1 MHRTSS
7 SAPSTLFETLLFSS
21 SLTLSATTLPIC
33 HEVHVMHIYVRW
45 RQFWGEINIYRLF
58 CLPELKY
65 TAFMWIIVHCASTAA
80 SMYSSPYMMRC
91 ARVKSDLKRW
101 LICLMLPC
109 IVKKESQVIQ
119 LSKIMKYEIALKQ
132 WLTCLTLPC
141 LSGSIWSSA
150 PSSNRSWGKSMS
162 SDLFSCQFCPIWKVL
177 LNYLQRV
184 K

>member
-1 MHRTSS
+1 MILI
-7 SAPSTLFETLLFSS
+7 TLFHISDNFLNDSLFKHYMIS
-21 SLTLSATTLPIC
+21 
-33 HEVHVMHIYVRW
+33 
-45 RQFWGEINIYRLF
+45 IYRLS

-65 TAFMWIIVHCASTAA
+65 TSFMRIFVRCAGPAA

-91 ARVKSDLKRW
+91 AGVKSDLKWW
-101 LICLMLPC
+101 LTCLMLPC

-119 LSKIMKYEIALKQ
+119 LSKIMKYEMALKQ

-162 SDLFSCQFCPIWKVL
+162 LDLFSCKFCPIWKVL

>member
-1 MHRTSS
+1 MILI
-7 SAPSTLFETLLFSS
+7 TLFHISDNFLNDSLFKHYMIS
-21 SLTLSATTLPIC
+21 
-33 HEVHVMHIYVRW
+33 
-45 RQFWGEINIYRLF
+45 IYRLS

-65 TAFMWIIVHCASTAA
+65 TSFMRIFVSCAGPAA

-91 ARVKSDLKRW
+91 AGVKSDLKWW
-101 LICLMLPC
+101 LTCLMLPC

-119 LSKIMKYEIALKQ
+119 LSKIMKYEMALKQ

-150 PSSNRSWGKSMS
+150 PSSNRNWGKSMS